1 MARGVGVITMGSL
14 GLPWPF
20 DRGYMQLALAAGLAI
35 GVTAPLVGTF
45 LVQKRLSLMGDGIG
59 HVAFAGVAAGLL
71 LDVWPVWTALV
82 VAVAGAVGM
91 EWLRTHG
98 RTPSDLAL
106 ALVFYGGLAAGVV
119 LINKADAGPAATGY
133 LFGQLLT
140 VDGGDVAVVVGI
152 GVAIAVTLAV
162 FGRALFAIVLD
173 EESARVAGIPV
184 DACNG
189 LLAALTACTVVAA
202 MRVVGVLLVAAMMVL
217 PVASVRLL
225 ARSFRAT
232 VVGSA
237 ALGGAIVIGG
247 LTAARAW
254 DLAPGGSI
262 VVLGSLVFLVTALA
276 GPRRSQQTARTDG

>member
-1 MARGVGVITMGSL
+1 MSPLAEL
-14 GLPWPF
+14 ALPWPF
-20 DRGYMQLALAAGLAI
+20 DRGYMQLALGAGLAV

-71 LDVWPVWTALV
+71 LGVWPVWAALI

-91 EWLRTHG
+91 EWLRSHG

-119 LINKADAGPAATGY
+119 MINKADAASTASQY
-133 LFGQLLT
+133 LFGQIIN
-140 VDGGDVAVVVGI
+140 VNGEDVAVVVGI
-152 GVAIAVTLAV
+152 GVAIVVTLAV
-162 FGRALFAIVLD
+162 IGRALFAIVLD

-184 DACNG
+184 DTCNTV
-189 LLAALTACTVVAA
+189 LAALTAGTVVAA
-202 MRVVGVLLVAAMMVL
+202 MRVVGVLLVAALMVL
-217 PVASVRLL
+217 PVASVRLF

-232 VVGSA
+232 IIGSA

-254 DLAPGGSI
+254 DLAAGGTI
-262 VVLGSLVFLVTALA
+262 VLVGSLVFLVTALL
-276 GPRRSQQTARTDG
+276 GPRRFQQTARTDG